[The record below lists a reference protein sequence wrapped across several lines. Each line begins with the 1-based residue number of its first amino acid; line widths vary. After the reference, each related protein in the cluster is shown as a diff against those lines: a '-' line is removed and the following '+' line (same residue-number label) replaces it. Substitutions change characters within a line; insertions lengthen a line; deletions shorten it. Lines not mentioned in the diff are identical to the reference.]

1 VNYYGHLYPPKN
13 ELVVEQIPPRERPL
27 ASARSQTRLP
37 STITGSGVIL
47 QALPISSLNNYSP
60 IIAIKEKKQSR
71 KIPTFA
77 SPLSAI
83 PIDLIC
89 YRI

>member
-1 VNYYGHLYPPKN
+1 MYYCGHLNPPKN
-13 ELVVEQIPPRERPL
+13 ELVFEQIPPRERPL
-27 ASARSQTRLP
+27 VSARYQTRLP
-37 STITGSGVIL
+37 STVIGSGVIL

-89 YRI
+89 YLI